1 MKMTAEHYQKLDAAI
16 KRLAAKHED
25 WPAALRNTLA
35 NYQRNPKIQDA
46 DKALRWKVLHVALS
60 GDEGSALWS
69 ALYAYLNDSHIDT
82 ALRSLAEDNNS
93 PLAKDN
99 PL

>member
-1 MKMTAEHYQKLDAAI
+1 MKMTVEHYQKLDAAI

-25 WPAALRNTLA
+25 WPAALRNTLTS
-35 NYQRNPKIQDA
+35 YQRIPKIQDA
-46 DKALRWKVLHVALS
+46 DKALRWQVLHVALAT
-60 GDEGSALWS
+60 GEGPMLWS
-69 ALYAYLNDSHIDT
+69 DLYAYLNDSHIDT
-82 ALRSLAEDNNS
+82 ALRSLAEDNNF

>member
-25 WPAALRNTLA
+25 WPAALRNTLTS
-35 NYQRNPKIQDA
+35 YQRIPKIQDA
-46 DKALRWKVLHVALS
+46 DKALRWQVLHVALAT
-60 GDEGSALWS
+60 GEGPMLWS
-69 ALYAYLNDSHIDT
+69 DLYACLNDSHIDT
-82 ALRSLAEDNNS
+82 ALRSLAEDNNF

>member
-1 MKMTAEHYQKLDAAI
+1 MKMTAEHYQKFDAAI

-25 WPAALRNTLA
+25 WPAALRNTLT
-35 NYQRNPKIQDA
+35 NYQCNPKIQDA

-60 GDEGSALWS
+60 KDGGATLLSE
-69 ALYAYLNDSHIDT
+69 LYTYLNDSHIDT
-82 ALRSLAEDNNS
+82 ALRSLAKDNNF

>member
-25 WPAALRNTLA
+25 WPAVLRNTLA

-60 GDEGSALWS
+60 EDEGSALWS

-82 ALRSLAEDNNS
+82 ALRSLAEDNNF

-99 PL
+99 PP